1 MNWNWTRDEIYCDSQ
16 SAIHLANHHMYHART
31 KHIDVKHHFIHEVVE
46 SGAIKLVKIA
56 SEDNPTDMLTKSVL
70 RNKFENCLSLVG
82 FV

>member
-1 MNWNWTRDEIYCDSQ
+1 
-16 SAIHLANHHMYHART
+16 MYHART

-56 SEDNPTDMLTKSVL
+56 SEDNPTDMLTKSLL
-70 RNKFENCLSLVG
+70 RDKFENCLSLVG